1 LAVARRRPI
10 IAVNS
15 QALLTEF
22 GTENECP
29 KELRTR
35 CITMSQKENGS
46 NLHLSANHGL
56 QDKAPTA
63 IVGFDEITGGG
74 LPRGRTTL
82 LIRGP
87 GSGKTIFALQF
98 LVNGA
103 RICRESGIFVAFDET
118 PKRIV
123 ATFETFGWRLA
134 KLQKQKLLFL
144 DAHPTPDLIQS
155 GSFDLSGMLAVL
167 EAKVGGPLLI
177 SFRCHTAL
185 PFIASG
191 ELWTVNERG
200 YICASR
206 GDLSIVR
213 RSCSAVACWFIA
225 FAAWVRQLPFR
236 LLNSCVVTEYL
247 QSGHLNRL

>member
-98 LVNGA
+98 LVMEHGFA
-103 RICRESGIFVAFDET
+103 GSPVSSLPLTRHRSASSPLSRLSAGDSLSCRNKNYSF
-118 PKRIV
+118 
-123 ATFETFGWRLA
+123 WM
-134 KLQKQKLLFL
+134 
-144 DAHPTPDLIQS
+144 PTPR
-155 GSFDLSGMLAVL
+155 
-167 EAKVGGPLLI
+167 P
-177 SFRCHTAL
+177 T
-185 PFIASG
+185 
-191 ELWTVNERG
+191 
-200 YICASR
+200 
-206 GDLSIVR
+206 
-213 RSCSAVACWFIA
+213 
-225 FAAWVRQLPFR
+225 
-236 LLNSCVVTEYL
+236 
-247 QSGHLNRL
+247 